1 MHLAKNI
8 VSELAKL
15 QISAFAYCR
24 ESIADARRSGANLVD
39 EIKACGRWEVICVD
53 PEHLQE
59 REMANHSGWAGFL
72 RARLLYS
79 TIDEAHLINIWGAE
93 FRESFAHIGRFFRG
107 CFPNSTSVVALTAT
121 LAPGAATSSV
131 CTLLGLFDG
140 AFHLIRRSNEH
151 PNVQFIMQTL
161 THGLT
166 GYEFPDL
173 LPFLNTGRKICIH
186 CATLDLV
193 FRVYVYI
200 CLCPAAYNDETIH
213 LIDNDSQCQIVIC
226 TVAFTNGIN
235 AQKLRDSISLGFAK
249 TVDIMWQEKGHVAA
263 IKQLEGTPICPNAPA
278 KRHKAVMLK
287 KPRAPMETVKAQFL
301 IEKRCYYA
309 FLNRHY
315 ANPPLELT
323 NLDSI
328 AAKRPPTL
336 PTLLNRFQKNYHLRY
351 TSFCFLTTSLT

>member
-1 MHLAKNI
+1 

-59 REMANHSGWAGFL
+59 REWRTIADGPVF

-79 TIDEAHLINIWGAE
+79 AIDEAHLINIWGAE
-93 FRESFAHIGRFFRG
+93 FRESFTHVGRFFRG

-131 CTLLGLFDG
+131 CTSLGLFDG
-140 AFHLIRRSNEH
+140 AFHLIRCSNER

-200 CLCPAAYNDETIH
+200 WRLQPPTADKFRRVRMYHSLCPAAYNDETIH
-213 LIDNDSQCQIVIC
+213 LIDNDPQCQIVIC

-235 AQKLRDSISLGFAK
+235 ARKLLDSISLGFAK
-249 TVDIMWQEKGHVAA
+249 TVDIMWQEKGRVGREPETVARGVVLVQLSSISA
-263 IKQLEGTPICPNAPA
+263 AMKQLEGSS
-278 KRHKAVMLK
+278 
-287 KPRAPMETVKAQFL
+287 QF
-301 IEKRCYYA
+301 
-309 FLNRHY
+309 
-315 ANPPLELT
+315 
-323 NLDSI
+323 
-328 AAKRPPTL
+328 
-336 PTLLNRFQKNYHLRY
+336 
-351 TSFCFLTTSLT
+351 